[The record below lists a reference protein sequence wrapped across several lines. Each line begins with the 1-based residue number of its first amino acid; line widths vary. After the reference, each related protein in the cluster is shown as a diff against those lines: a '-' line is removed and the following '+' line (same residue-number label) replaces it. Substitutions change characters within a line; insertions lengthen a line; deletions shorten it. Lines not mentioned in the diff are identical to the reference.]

1 MSLDGSIAYVAF
13 EHGKAGIYLSNGNEE
28 PVVQFPVEK
37 TILDI
42 SFSKDGKQL
51 AYVVTDKEM
60 SSESESAVHLL
71 QMDTFAD
78 QLVFRESALD
88 Y

>member
-1 MSLDGSIAYVAF
+1 MCLRTVRLHYVAF
-13 EHGKAGIYLSNGNEE
+13 EHGKAGIYFPAGNEK
-28 PVVQFPVEK
+28 PIVQFPVDQ

-60 SSESESAVHLL
+60 SSESESAVHLIHL
-71 QMDTFAD
+71 DTFAD
-78 QLVFRESALD
+78 QVGIS
-88 Y
+88 